1 MTNIINHLCDQPKQM
16 WILGFST
23 LLETDCFDGTLLN
36 VMLDAGKREKAVIL
50 PFGWKTDILIC
61 LGSFM
66 LLETRDF
73 IRYRLAQPVYER

>member
-1 MTNIINHLCDQPKQM
+1 
-16 WILGFST
+16 
-23 LLETDCFDGTLLN
+23 
-36 VMLDAGKREKAVIL
+36 MLDAGKREKAVIL